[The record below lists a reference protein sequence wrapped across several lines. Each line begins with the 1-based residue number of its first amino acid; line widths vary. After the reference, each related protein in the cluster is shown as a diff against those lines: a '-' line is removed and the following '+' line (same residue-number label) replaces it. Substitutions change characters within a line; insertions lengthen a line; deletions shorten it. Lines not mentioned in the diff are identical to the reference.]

1 MGTVIS
7 TENPTTGRLLQW
19 KRTNPDLLGLM
30 MSKNIRV
37 LFEDFKNTPFPE
49 LGKAVGD
56 FAFYD
61 SLMAGTVS
69 SFLDGAK
76 VAPDAI
82 PAPDHEAEEAL
93 KVLKKKAKPT
103 EQEADFLKYA
113 QLLGELRAEVAKA
126 VNAG

>member
-1 MGTVIS
+1 
-7 TENPTTGRLLQW
+7 
-19 KRTNPDLLGLM
+19 M
-30 MSKNIRV
+30 MSKDIRV
-37 LFEDFKNTPFPE
+37 LFEQFKDTPFPE

-76 VAPDAI
+76 ISSDAI
-82 PAPDHEAEEAL
+82 PAPDHDTEETL
-93 KVLKKKAKPT
+93 KVLNKKAKPT

-113 QLLGELRAEVAKA
+113 QLLGELRAKVVKA
-126 VNAG
+126 VNAA